1 MKCRV
6 FKNLGFSLGFAIF
19 GMSIILAD
27 DYTESEF
34 SFLEGAGPWPP
45 QIALDPVNR
54 FMGNPKVIEL
64 GEYLFR
70 EKRLSR
76 SGAVS
81 CATCHDPENF
91 YTDGL
96 SLSVGVSDTRRNSPT
111 VVNTTFQ
118 RWFGWDGSSDS
129 LWSQSM
135 RPILSEVE
143 MNSDGAVLRGL
154 YEDDDDFRLAFTEIL
169 SKAPETVDDEGIM
182 VFTSKALASYQH
194 TLISERSAF
203 DRYRFA
209 VINNTPI
216 DRAEF
221 PLEATAGAKLFFGS
235 AKCALCHLGALFT
248 NNEFASIGL
257 PHIDNHGKV
266 DKGRFSG
273 ITAVL
278 SSPYNRL
285 GAFSDDDSNQQSA
298 RTQYLRQRHDSFGE
312 FKVPS
317 LRGVVNTAPYM
328 HDGSM
333 LSLRDVVVHYSTI
346 NLDRIH
352 SNGESLLK
360 PLNLTESQISSLVAF
375 LETL

>member
-1 MKCRV
+1 M
-6 FKNLGFSLGFAIF
+6 
-19 GMSIILAD
+19 
-27 DYTESEF
+27 
-34 SFLEGAGPWPP
+34 
-45 QIALDPVNR
+45 
-54 FMGNPKVIEL
+54 
-64 GEYLFR
+64 
-70 EKRLSR
+70 
-76 SGAVS
+76 
-81 CATCHDPENF
+81 
-91 YTDGL
+91 
-96 SLSVGVSDTRRNSPT
+96 
-111 VVNTTFQ
+111 
-118 RWFGWDGSSDS
+118 
-129 LWSQSM
+129 
-135 RPILSEVE
+135 
-143 MNSDGAVLRGL
+143 
-154 YEDDDDFRLAFTEIL
+154 
-169 SKAPETVDDEGIM
+169 
-182 VFTSKALASYQH
+182 
-194 TLISERSAF
+194 
-203 DRYRFA
+203 
-209 VINNTPI
+209 INNTPI